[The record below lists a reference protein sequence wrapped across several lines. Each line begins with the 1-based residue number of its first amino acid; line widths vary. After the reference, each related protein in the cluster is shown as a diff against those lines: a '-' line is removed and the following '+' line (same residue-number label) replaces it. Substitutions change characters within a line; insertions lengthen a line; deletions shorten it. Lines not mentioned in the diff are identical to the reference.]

1 MFPQGASLFAYAS
14 GIDFLSEVYAAFFMP
29 TVTHWAAFLP
39 CRRPFSGRDC
49 GKVRGLYLF
58 PQNRRSIA

>member
-1 MFPQGASLFAYAS
+1 MFPKGASLFAYAC

-39 CRRPFSGRDC
+39 CQKPFSGRDC
-49 GKVRGLYLF
+49 DVVSLYLF
-58 PQNRRSIA
+58 PHNRRSIA

>member
-1 MFPQGASLFAYAS
+1 MVFYGS

-39 CRRPFSGRDC
+39 CQKPFSGRDFS
-49 GKVRGLYLF
+49 GVRGL
-58 PQNRRSIA
+58 